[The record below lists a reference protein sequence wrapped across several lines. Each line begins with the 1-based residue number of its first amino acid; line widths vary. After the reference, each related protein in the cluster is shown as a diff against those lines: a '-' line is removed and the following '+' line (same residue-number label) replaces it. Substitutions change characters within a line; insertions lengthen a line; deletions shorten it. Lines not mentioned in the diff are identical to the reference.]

1 MLQKDFTQILIRSKR
16 KQVNN
21 SQICYLKISK
31 RLMIKTGNPVQSY
44 KKNPQMTTVNW
55 ILEIYKLLTH

>member
-44 KKNPQMTTVNW
+44 KKKPTND
-55 ILEIYKLLTH
+55 YCKLDFRNI